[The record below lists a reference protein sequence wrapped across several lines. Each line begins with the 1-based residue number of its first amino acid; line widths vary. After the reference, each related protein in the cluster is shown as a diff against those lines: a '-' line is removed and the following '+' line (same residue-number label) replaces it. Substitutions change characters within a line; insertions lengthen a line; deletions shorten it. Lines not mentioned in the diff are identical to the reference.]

1 MRGCEMT
8 KPVRSD
14 AARGPQSTATFSAVP
29 FSAVPEAFGLY
40 DPRFE
45 HDACGVSFICH
56 IKGQASRSIVTDAL
70 DALCNLDHRGAS
82 GAEVNTGDG
91 AGILLQV
98 PDRFLRAAVDF
109 PLPAPGAYGV
119 GLAFL
124 PLDPEAAEETLGR
137 IHAIVEDEGL
147 RVLGWR
153 DVPVDT
159 SMIGPTALSVVPSFR
174 QLFVA

>member
-1 MRGCEMT
+1 MT
-8 KPVRSD
+8 QPYRP
-14 AARGPQSTATFSAVP
+14 AP
-29 FSAVPEAFGLY
+29 FSAVPEPFGLY

-45 HDACGVSFICH
+45 HDACGVSFICQ
-56 IKGQASRSIVTDAL
+56 IKGVPSRSIVTDAL

-98 PDRFLRAAVDF
+98 PDRFLRDVVDF
-109 PLPAPGAYGV
+109 ELPPVGAYGV
-119 GLAFL
+119 GIAFL
-124 PLDPEAAEETLGR
+124 PLDREAADKTAARIDALVEE
-137 IHAIVEDEGL
+137 EGL

-153 DVPVDT
+153 TVPIDS

-174 QLFVA
+174 QLFVDDPAGASGIELDRKLFVV